1 METLLIVGA
10 GDVAAR
16 ALPAL
21 VARWSVVALVRSR
34 ERAEALARAGVRP
47 VVGNLD
53 DPATLGALTGIAD
66 RVAHLAPPPE
76 SGATDPRTRAL
87 SNVLRSE
94 SMVAQGGTPPRR
106 VRRFVYVSTTG
117 VYGDCGGAL
126 IDESRPVNP
135 TSDRAR
141 RRVDAEAALAAWSA
155 AEGTSLAILRVPG
168 IYAADRLPV
177 ERLKRGTAALRDE
190 DDVYTNHIHAD
201 DLAAILVAALE
212 RDNVTGV
219 LNTVDRSHKKMG
231 EWFDLVADRFDL
243 PRPPRISRAEAR
255 ERISPALLSFMS
267 ESRRIVGERVER
279 ELGVKLRYPTVEAG
293 VDAAL
298 AAMKDAPKESG
309 R

>member
-10 GDVAAR
+10 GDVATR

-21 VARWSVVALVRSR
+21 VARWSVVALVRNR
-34 ERAEALARAGVRP
+34 ERADALARAGVRP
-47 VVGNLD
+47 VLGDLD
-53 DPATLGALTGIAD
+53 DAATLGALAGVAD
-66 RVAHLAPPPE
+66 RVAYLAPPPD

-87 SNVLRSE
+87 LDVLRSD
-94 SMVAQGGTPPRR
+94 SMLAQGGTPPRR
-106 VRRFVYVSTTG
+106 VRRLVYVSTTG

-126 IDESRPVNP
+126 IDETRPPNP

-141 RRVDAEAALAAWSA
+141 RRVDAERVLADWAA
-155 AEGTSLAILRVPG
+155 AERTSLAILRAPG

-212 RDNVTGV
+212 RDDVTGV
-219 LNTVDRSHKKMG
+219 LNTVDRSHLKMG
-231 EWFDLVADRFDL
+231 AWFDLVADRFGL
-243 PRPPRISRAEAR
+243 PRPPRITRAEAR

-298 AAMKDAPKESG
+298 AAMKEAG